1 MKINNFQGEL
11 TDVSVVKEA
20 LAAGGDAGHR
30 DDGQG
35 DREGLPLSCCSHD
48 SGNRGG
54 DGTEVAL
61 QHVRWQPGR
70 QRGGARGS
78 ASHR

>member
-35 DREGLPLSCCSHD
+35 DRKRLSPGCC
-48 SGNRGG
+48 
-54 DGTEVAL
+54 
-61 QHVRWQPGR
+61 R
-70 QRGGARGS
+70 QCFCFQS
-78 ASHR
+78 LIQYLLHTLIPQKKKSNENN